1 MSENKRH
8 LLGQHFLTSDSV
20 AKSIVDL
27 AAIKKSDIVL
37 EVGTGKGI
45 LIPYLCNKAKR
56 VISIEK
62 DSKLYMDVKKKF
74 SNISN
79 LTLECGDAFE
89 LDMDFTVF
97 VSNLPYSESRNAME
111 WLIQKKFSH
120 AVIMVQK
127 EFAQKLL
134 AGNGKGRRAISVL
147 VSYCMEMTKLMDVTK
162 TDFQP
167 HPKVD
172 SVVLCLKLKQNVS
185 KDIIMAVNRL
195 FSFKRKTVRN
205 IARQFDLI
213 INSDKRLEDLPNGE
227 IIDIAKK
234 II

>member
-74 SNISN
+74 SNI
-79 LTLECGDAFE
+79 
-89 LDMDFTVF
+89 
-97 VSNLPYSESRNAME
+97 
-111 WLIQKKFSH
+111 
-120 AVIMVQK
+120 
-127 EFAQKLL
+127 
-134 AGNGKGRRAISVL
+134 
-147 VSYCMEMTKLMDVTK
+147 
-162 TDFQP
+162 
-167 HPKVD
+167 
-172 SVVLCLKLKQNVS
+172 
-185 KDIIMAVNRL
+185 
-195 FSFKRKTVRN
+195 
-205 IARQFDLI
+205 
-213 INSDKRLEDLPNGE
+213 
-227 IIDIAKK
+227 
-234 II
+234 